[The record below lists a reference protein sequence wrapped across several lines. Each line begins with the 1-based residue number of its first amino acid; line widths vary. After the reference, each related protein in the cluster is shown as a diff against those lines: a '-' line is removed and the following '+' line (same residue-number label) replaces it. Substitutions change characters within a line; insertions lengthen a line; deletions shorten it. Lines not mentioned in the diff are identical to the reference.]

1 MHPQAVDYWTI
12 QYFNPRLNPQIDPTS
27 ALYHHFIARSRN
39 LLIVNHGCQIILLNN
54 SMKKYIDKEMTERYN
69 TAIPND
75 N

>member
-1 MHPQAVDYWTI
+1 MDAKIIY
-12 QYFNPRLNPQIDPTS
+12 
-27 ALYHHFIARSRN
+27 
-39 LLIVNHGCQIILLNN
+39 LLDN